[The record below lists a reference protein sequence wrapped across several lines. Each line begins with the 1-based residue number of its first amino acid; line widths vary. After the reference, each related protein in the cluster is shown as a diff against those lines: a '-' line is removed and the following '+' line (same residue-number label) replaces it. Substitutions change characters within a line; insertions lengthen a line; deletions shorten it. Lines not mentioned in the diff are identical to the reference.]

1 MSSQF
6 EKVKNWLL
14 NSGLVISNIKH
25 ENCGSVH
32 SFYDEQ
38 KKEYAFLYPEITG
51 YYLSTLCFL
60 YNKENNEQYK
70 HLAKN
75 SADWLIDLFNKY
87 GGIVQG
93 INHDTSRQKTVY
105 SFDTAICAKGL
116 IDFYLVTGDSKFL
129 DYGKQMCHWLIESAL
144 ENDGT
149 VKPMKDLQKNEFL
162 ENTDVWYKQK
172 GCFAIKTVMPIVQL
186 YKVLKDPKLLKA
198 INLIC
203 DTSPIY
209 QNDNGSF
216 SLHANGKIINLHTLC
231 YAVEGLLYAYHL
243 TKNEK
248 YFLSCKAAVNW
259 CTKNIKNNGSV
270 NLWFN
275 SKHNVIASY
284 PIAQLLRIMILLDK
298 LGDNPNFKQQEDKL
312 YKYLISFQA
321 SSPNSKIDGGFY
333 EETYKSIFGWKK
345 RLNLNSWASM
355 FSLQALYWY
364 DNYEKIDFEKEIE
377 FLY

>member
-1 MSSQF
+1 LSSQF

-14 NSGLVISNIKH
+14 NSGLVISNIKN
-25 ENCGSVH
+25 ENCGGVH

-93 INHDTSRQKTVY
+93 VNHDKTRQKTVY

-116 IDFYLVTGDSKFL
+116 IDFYSVTKDSKFL
-129 DYGKQMCHWLIESAL
+129 DYGKKMCHWLIESAL

-149 VKPMKDLQKNEFL
+149 IKPVKDLEKNEFIQS
-162 ENTDVWYKQK
+162 TDVWYKQK
-172 GCFAIKTVMPIVQL
+172 GCLHIKATIPIASL
-186 YKVLKDPKLLKA
+186 YKITKETKLLDA
-198 INLIC
+198 ITSIC
-203 DTSPIY
+203 NAYRYFQKPD
-209 QNDNGSF
+209 GSF
-216 SLHANGKIINLHTLC
+216 SLHKNSNIINLHALC
-231 YAVEGLLYAYHL
+231 YALEGLVYGYHI
-243 TKNEK
+243 TKNEE
-248 YFLSCKAAVNW
+248 FLSSCLSAVDW
-259 CTKNIKNNGSV
+259 CSKHIENDGSI

-275 SKHNVIASY
+275 SKYNAKSSY
-284 PIAQLLRIMILLDK
+284 SIAQLLRILILLDK
-298 LGDNPNFKQQEDKL
+298 IQNTKNFMPQAQKL
-312 YKYLISFQA
+312 RNYLISFQA
-321 SSPNSKIDGGFY
+321 SNPNKKIDGGFY
-333 EETYKSIFGWKK
+333 EENYKSIFGWKK
-345 RLNLNSWASM
+345 RLRINSWASM